1 MPRGKSTCLLGL
13 CFHTQPT
20 THRYPRFI
28 QLEKPFFYHQ
38 SDAKAASDAL
48 TTRLQLKNLLNQTA
62 VRKSRHDTE
71 LLPDIGDFGIVGI
84 MTMCNVI
91 DRCVIHE
98 RFQAFH
104 VVTG

>member
-1 MPRGKSTCLLGL
+1 MPFRIVFSHPAYDAQIPQIYSVRKA
-13 CFHTQPT
+13 
-20 THRYPRFI
+20 I
-28 QLEKPFFYHQ
+28 FFYHQ